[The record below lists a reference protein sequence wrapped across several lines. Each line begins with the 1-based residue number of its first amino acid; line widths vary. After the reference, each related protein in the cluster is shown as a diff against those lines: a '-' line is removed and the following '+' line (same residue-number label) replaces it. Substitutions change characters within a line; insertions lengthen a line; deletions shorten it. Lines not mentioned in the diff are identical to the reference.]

1 MTGYTAYFGMM
12 DIGRPR
18 EGETIVVSAAAGA
31 VGSIAAQLA
40 KNAGARVNGIAG
52 GTEKCRY
59 LTETL
64 KLDAA
69 IDYKS
74 ENIAARLDELAPDY
88 IDLYYDN
95 VGGEIL
101 DLVLARMKY
110 QGRIVVCGAISQ
122 YGDMDNQQGPTN
134 FMQIVTQSIKMQGFT
149 MRDYMHRIPEA
160 VASLAAGLQDG
171 SLICRQHIW
180 VGLSSFP
187 MVLKCC

>member
-40 KNAGARVNGIAG
+40 KNAGARVIGIAG

-74 ENIAARLDELAPDY
+74 ENIAARLD
-88 IDLYYDN
+88 
-95 VGGEIL
+95 
-101 DLVLARMKY
+101 
-110 QGRIVVCGAISQ
+110 
-122 YGDMDNQQGPTN
+122 
-134 FMQIVTQSIKMQGFT
+134 
-149 MRDYMHRIPEA
+149 
-160 VASLAAGLQDG
+160 
-171 SLICRQHIW
+171 
-180 VGLSSFP
+180 
-187 MVLKCC
+187 